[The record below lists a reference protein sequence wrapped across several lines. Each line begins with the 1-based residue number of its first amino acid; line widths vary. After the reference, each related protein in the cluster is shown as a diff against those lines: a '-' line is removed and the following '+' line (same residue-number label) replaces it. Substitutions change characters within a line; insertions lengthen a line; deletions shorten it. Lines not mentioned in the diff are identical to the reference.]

1 MSRINPA
8 REGNLDS
15 ERFSGQRLGPALAT
29 IFKGAGKA
37 AHGRRGK
44 IGFRMCWART
54 PKVIRGQ

>member
-8 REGNLDS
+8 KEGNLDN

-44 IGFRMCWART
+44 IGF
-54 PKVIRGQ
+54 Q